1 MMPRNAVWL
10 LFVLSVFMWPPV
22 LPSCLSVHG
31 WPCVHTCS
39 EFVVSLA
46 TWQDKRTGIWSSW
59 SLPSVEKSPGF
70 SSLLDLAAQK
80 HYQEKG
86 EEMRKLTSPFWHKAP
101 HLKCYTSQTIQF
113 HLVTWVSFV
122 WHILY
127 ILSRKAV
134 WAFSDWIFEHAQ
146 QVNAN
151 IEFCRLPHEISFQFP
166 NTALSTPPWPTLA
179 QTCQWC
185 QSSRCSDELC
195 SDRST
200 YAQRSK
206 EIQSQFQ
213 YHCHHSC

>member
-1 MMPRNAVWL
+1 MEQLVTAISGEIPWL
-10 LFVLSVFMWPPV
+10 LQP
-22 LPSCLSVHG
+22 
-31 WPCVHTCS
+31 T
-39 EFVVSLA
+39 
-46 TWQDKRTGIWSSW
+46 
-59 SLPSVEKSPGF
+59 GF
-70 SSLLDLAAQK
+70 SCTKALPGK
-80 HYQEKG
+80 RWRN
-86 EEMRKLTSPFWHKAP
+86 EETHFTFLTQGTTSEVLHITDNPVSPS
-101 HLKCYTSQTIQF
+101 HLSQ
-113 HLVTWVSFV
+113 L